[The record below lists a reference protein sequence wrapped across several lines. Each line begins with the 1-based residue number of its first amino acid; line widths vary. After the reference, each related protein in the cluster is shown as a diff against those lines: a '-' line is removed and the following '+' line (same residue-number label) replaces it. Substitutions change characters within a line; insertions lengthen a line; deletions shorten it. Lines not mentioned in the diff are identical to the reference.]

1 MYLLNRMAKPET
13 FIVKEYEAVDV
24 DASLYMDGAQLL
36 VYPEVLERDYVSIR
50 WKKGRPA
57 FFAGGYVG
65 VIPINQNLV
74 LDVRP
79 KVPLNNLERIIKLSN
94 HAPYELFGLE
104 RSYAIHH
111 ETAAPIEDFLIDSFL
126 ERVGVIYDHGF
137 LKTYSKQSSIGGIPK
152 GRIDLASTI
161 RLQAKGSRSVA
172 FSWSERHANTP
183 QNRLIKQA
191 LLAALNTKSASKD
204 KRRRASLA
212 FLVECLD
219 QVSDCEPD
227 VLLEHPLLFTSD
239 SLPDARQYYLPAL
252 VLARLIL
259 QGQGLGFSGR
269 EGEVLANSLLLDLDA
284 AFEGYI
290 RFVLQDLNTTTP
302 YIRVFDGNI
311 AGEKGGKK
319 ELLLHTDLANQIARV
334 VFATPDILIEKY
346 SPPAMP
352 KNIVLDMK
360 YKDTKLVADRNDLNQ
375 LIAYAA
381 SYSSKAGVF
390 VFPARSESQ
399 RGLQCLGTVAGIP
412 IYQYFINLGSAN
424 ILEEEA
430 RLRDMVQEIFNLS

>member
-1 MYLLNRMAKPET
+1 
-13 FIVKEYEAVDV
+13 
-24 DASLYMDGAQLL
+24 
-36 VYPEVLERDYVSIR
+36 
-50 WKKGRPA
+50 
-57 FFAGGYVG
+57 
-65 VIPINQNLV
+65 
-74 LDVRP
+74 
-79 KVPLNNLERIIKLSN
+79 
-94 HAPYELFGLE
+94 
-104 RSYAIHH
+104 
-111 ETAAPIEDFLIDSFL
+111 
-126 ERVGVIYDHGF
+126 
-137 LKTYSKQSSIGGIPK
+137 
-152 GRIDLASTI
+152 
-161 RLQAKGSRSVA
+161 
-172 FSWSERHANTP
+172 
-183 QNRLIKQA
+183 
-191 LLAALNTKSASKD
+191 
-204 KRRRASLA
+204 
-212 FLVECLD
+212 
-219 QVSDCEPD
+219 
-227 VLLEHPLLFTSD
+227 
-239 SLPDARQYYLPAL
+239 LPDARQYYLPAL